1 MQYLVVCF
9 LSLGLAADV
18 SVNPIQK
25 VLELMEDL
33 RKKVLLD
40 GEVEQKQFEKYG
52 EWCKDEAVSKQYEI
66 KTAEAK
72 VEDYTAVIAKETATI
87 LDADSTIG
95 DMAKVVAR
103 NEQDLAAATEIRDKE
118 HADFEASDA
127 ELAETVD
134 MLGRAIGIIAKEM
147 RKSSFAQISKTAVKQ
162 LVSTLEVVARASVVS
177 QVDQDK
183 LNSFIQAAED
193 DGDDF
198 LSASAPDAKAYES
211 QSGSILDVLE
221 DMKEKAMALKNDAEK
236 AEMKSQH
243 SFEML
248 AQSIKGEL
256 AADNKELNAAK
267 TTKAASS
274 EVKATAEAD
283 LGMTEKMLAEA
294 KTYLGDLS
302 QDCQTKAADWEVSQK
317 ARAEELQALSDALK
331 IIKEKTGGA
340 TSRAY
345 DFFEVKAKSHEM
357 SVVGG
362 KVLDTLRRLAG
373 KGHNADV
380 ALSQLSLQVQTAFE
394 MSSGADVF
402 GKVKSMITE
411 MIDKLVAEAAEEA
424 DHKAW
429 CDKEMSEAQEKI
441 ADHTSM
447 VDKLSSKIDKASA
460 SIAQIT
466 ESVAELQAQLAD
478 IAKQQATMDEMR
490 AEEKAAYV
498 KAKKDYEDGVEGL
511 TMALEILREYYSAE
525 PALLQQPSVSTH
537 SASGDAATGIIGIL
551 EVSQSDFSK
560 LLADANVEEETAVKE
575 YEKVSHENAVQRTM
589 KEQDVK
595 YQLKE
600 KASLEKNVAD
610 FKEDRSSEQA
620 ELDAV
625 LEYFAKVKPGC
636 TTKPM
641 TYAERKQRR
650 ENEIAGLK
658 EALTILDSESPAAF
672 LAIRTARRVA

>member
-1 MQYLVVCF
+1 MQLVVCL

-18 SVNPIQK
+18 SASVNPIQK

-118 HADFEASDA
+118 HADFVASDA

-147 RKSSFAQISKTAVKQ
+147 KGSSFAQISKGAVKE
-162 LVSTLEVVARASVVS
+162 LVSTLEVVAKSSVVS
-177 QVDQDK
+177 SDDQEK
-183 LNSFIQAAED
+183 LTALIQAADE

-198 LSASAPDAKAYES
+198 LSATAPDAKAYES
-211 QSGSILDVLE
+211 HSGSILDVLE
-221 DMKEKAMALKNDAEK
+221 DMKEKAMAMKNEGEK
-236 AEMKSQH
+236 SEMKAQH

-248 AQSIKGEL
+248 AASIKGEL
-256 AADNKELNAAK
+256 AADTKELNAAK
-267 TTKAASS
+267 ATKAASS

-283 LGMTEKMLAEA
+283 LAMTEKMLAEG
-294 KTYLGDLS
+294 KTYLADLS
-302 QDCQTKAADWEVSQK
+302 QDCQTKAADWEVSTK

-345 DFFEVKAKSHEM
+345 DLLEVKTNSRQM

-373 KGHNADV
+373 KGHNSDV

-411 MIDKLVAEAAEEA
+411 
-424 DHKAW
+424 
-429 CDKEMSEAQEKI
+429 
-441 ADHTSM
+441 
-447 VDKLSSKIDKASA
+447 
-460 SIAQIT
+460 
-466 ESVAELQAQLAD
+466 
-478 IAKQQATMDEMR
+478 
-490 AEEKAAYV
+490 
-498 KAKKDYEDGVEGL
+498 
-511 TMALEILREYYSAE
+511 
-525 PALLQQPSVSTH
+525 
-537 SASGDAATGIIGIL
+537 
-551 EVSQSDFSK
+551 
-560 LLADANVEEETAVKE
+560 
-575 YEKVSHENAVQRTM
+575 
-589 KEQDVK
+589 
-595 YQLKE
+595 
-600 KASLEKNVAD
+600 
-610 FKEDRSSEQA
+610 
-620 ELDAV
+620 
-625 LEYFAKVKPGC
+625 
-636 TTKPM
+636 
-641 TYAERKQRR
+641 
-650 ENEIAGLK
+650 
-658 EALTILDSESPAAF
+658 
-672 LAIRTARRVA
+672 

>member
-1 MQYLVVCF
+1 M
-9 LSLGLAADV
+9 
-18 SVNPIQK
+18 
-25 VLELMEDL
+25 
-33 RKKVLLD
+33 
-40 GEVEQKQFEKYG
+40 
-52 EWCKDEAVSKQYEI
+52 
-66 KTAEAK
+66 
-72 VEDYTAVIAKETATI
+72 
-87 LDADSTIG
+87 
-95 DMAKVVAR
+95 
-103 NEQDLAAATEIRDKE
+103 
-118 HADFEASDA
+118 
-127 ELAETVD
+127 
-134 MLGRAIGIIAKEM
+134 
-147 RKSSFAQISKTAVKQ
+147 
-162 LVSTLEVVARASVVS
+162 
-177 QVDQDK
+177 
-183 LNSFIQAAED
+183 
-193 DGDDF
+193 
-198 LSASAPDAKAYES
+198 KA
-211 QSGSILDVLE
+211 
-221 DMKEKAMALKNDAEK
+221 
-236 AEMKSQH
+236 QH

-248 AQSIKGEL
+248 AQSIKSEL
-256 AADNKELNAAK
+256 AADNKELTAAK

-283 LGMTEKMLAEA
+283 LAMTEKMLAEG
-294 KTYLGDLS
+294 KTYLADLS
-302 QDCQTKAADWEVSQK
+302 QDCQTKASDWEVSSK

-345 DFFEVKAKSHEM
+345 DLLEVKTNSREM

-362 KVLDTLRRLAG
+362 KVLDTLRKLA
-373 KGHNADV
+373 KGNDV
-380 ALSQLSLQVQTAFE
+380 ALSQLSLQFQTAFE

-466 ESVAELQAQLAD
+466 ESVAQLQAQLAD

-575 YEKVSHENAVQRTM
+575 YEKVSHENAVQKTM

-625 LEYFAKVKPGC
+625 LEYFSKVKPGC

>member
-1 MQYLVVCF
+1 M
-9 LSLGLAADV
+9 
-18 SVNPIQK
+18 
-25 VLELMEDL
+25 
-33 RKKVLLD
+33 
-40 GEVEQKQFEKYG
+40 
-52 EWCKDEAVSKQYEI
+52 
-66 KTAEAK
+66 
-72 VEDYTAVIAKETATI
+72 ATI

-118 HADFEASDA
+118 HADFAASDA
-127 ELAETVD
+127 ELAETID

-147 RKSSFAQISKTAVKQ
+147 KGGSFAQISKGAVKEP
-162 LVSTLEVVARASVVS
+162 VSTLEVVAKASVVS
-177 QVDQDK
+177 SDDQEK
-183 LNSFIQAAED
+183 LSSLIQAADE

-198 LSASAPDAKAYES
+198 LSATAPDAKAYES
-211 QSGSILDVLE
+211 HSGSILDVLE
-221 DMKEKAMALKNDAEK
+221 DMKEKAMAMKNDAEK
-236 AEMKSQH
+236 AEMKAQH

-248 AQSIKGEL
+248 AQSIKSEL
-256 AADNKELNAAK
+256 AADNKELTAAK

-283 LGMTEKMLAEA
+283 LAMTEKMLAEG
-294 KTYLGDLS
+294 KTYLADLS
-302 QDCQTKAADWEVSQK
+302 QDCQTKASDWEVSSK

-345 DFFEVKAKSHEM
+345 DFFEVKAKSRSREM
-357 SVVGG
+357 SVPDG
-362 KVLDTLRRLAG
+362 KVLDTLRKLA
-373 KGHNADV
+373 KKSNNDV

-447 VDKLSSKIDKASA
+447 VDKLTSKIDKASA

-466 ESVAELQAQLAD
+466 ESVATLQSELAD

-490 AEEKAAYV
+490 SEEKAAYV

-525 PALLQQPSVSTH
+525 PAFLQQPTVSTF
-537 SASGDAATGIIGIL
+537 SKSSDAATGIIGIL

-575 YEKVSHENAVQRTM
+575 YEKVSHENAVQKTM

-610 FKEDRSSEQA
+610 FKEDRSGEQA

-636 TTKPM
+636 TVKPM
-641 TYAERKQRR
+641 TYEERKKRR
-650 ENEIAGLK
+650 ENEI
-658 EALTILDSESPAAF
+658 T
-672 LAIRTARRVA
+672 

>member
-1 MQYLVVCF
+1 M
-9 LSLGLAADV
+9 
-18 SVNPIQK
+18 
-25 VLELMEDL
+25 
-33 RKKVLLD
+33 
-40 GEVEQKQFEKYG
+40 
-52 EWCKDEAVSKQYEI
+52 
-66 KTAEAK
+66 
-72 VEDYTAVIAKETATI
+72 ATI

-103 NEQDLAAATEIRDKE
+103 NEADLAAATEIRDKE
-118 HADFEASDA
+118 HADFAASDA
-127 ELAETVD
+127 ELAETID

-147 RKSSFAQISKTAVKQ
+147 KGGSFAQISKGAVKE
-162 LVSTLEVVARASVVS
+162 LVSTLEVVAKASVVS
-177 QVDQDK
+177 SDDQEK
-183 LNSFIQAAED
+183 LTSLIQAAED

-211 QSGSILDVLE
+211 HSGSILDVLE
-221 DMKEKAMALKNDAEK
+221 DMKEKAMAMKNEAEK
-236 AEMKSQH
+236 AEMKAQH
-243 SFEML
+243 SYEML
-248 AQSIKGEL
+248 AASIKGEL
-256 AADNKELNAAK
+256 AADTKELNAAK
-267 TTKAASS
+267 TTKAAAS

-283 LGMTEKMLAEA
+283 LAMTEKILAEG
-294 KTYLGDLS
+294 KTYLADLS
-302 QDCQTKAADWEVSQK
+302 QDCQTKAADWEVSTK

-345 DFFEVKAKSHEM
+345 DLLEVKTNSRQL

-362 KVLDTLRRLAG
+362 KVLDKLRKLA
-373 KGHNADV
+373 NNNDV

-402 GKVKSMITE
+402 GKVKGMITE
-411 MIDKLVAEAAEEA
+411 MIDKLVAEVAEEA

-441 ADHTSM
+441 ADHTAA
-447 VDKLSSKIDKASA
+447 VDKLTSKIDKASS

-466 ESVAELQAQLAD
+466 ESVASLQAQLAD
-478 IAKQQATMDEMR
+478 IAKQQAAMDEMR
-490 AEEKAAYV
+490 AEEKAAYL

-575 YEKVSHENAVQRTM
+575 YEKVSHENAVQKTM

-610 FKEDRSSEQA
+610 FKEDRSGEQA

-636 TTKPM
+636 TVKPM
-641 TYAERKQRR
+641 TYEERKKRR

-658 EALTILDSESPAAF
+658 EALSILESETPAAF

>member
-1 MQYLVVCF
+1 M
-9 LSLGLAADV
+9 
-18 SVNPIQK
+18 
-25 VLELMEDL
+25 
-33 RKKVLLD
+33 
-40 GEVEQKQFEKYG
+40 
-52 EWCKDEAVSKQYEI
+52 DEAVSKQYEI

-147 RKSSFAQISKTAVKQ
+147 KKSSFAQVSKTAVKQ

-193 DGDDF
+193 
-198 LSASAPDAKAYES
+198 
-211 QSGSILDVLE
+211 
-221 DMKEKAMALKNDAEK
+221 

-248 AQSIKGEL
+248 AQSIEGEL
-256 AADNKELNAAK
+256 AADKKELNAAK

-345 DFFEVKAKSHEM
+345 DFFEVKAKSG
-357 SVVGG
+357 S
-362 KVLDTLRRLAG
+362 R
-373 KGHNADV
+373 
-380 ALSQLSLQVQTAFE
+380 
-394 MSSGADVF
+394 
-402 GKVKSMITE
+402 
-411 MIDKLVAEAAEEA
+411 
-424 DHKAW
+424 
-429 CDKEMSEAQEKI
+429 
-441 ADHTSM
+441 
-447 VDKLSSKIDKASA
+447 
-460 SIAQIT
+460 
-466 ESVAELQAQLAD
+466 
-478 IAKQQATMDEMR
+478 
-490 AEEKAAYV
+490 
-498 KAKKDYEDGVEGL
+498 
-511 TMALEILREYYSAE
+511 
-525 PALLQQPSVSTH
+525 
-537 SASGDAATGIIGIL
+537 
-551 EVSQSDFSK
+551 
-560 LLADANVEEETAVKE
+560 
-575 YEKVSHENAVQRTM
+575 
-589 KEQDVK
+589 
-595 YQLKE
+595 
-600 KASLEKNVAD
+600 
-610 FKEDRSSEQA
+610 
-620 ELDAV
+620 
-625 LEYFAKVKPGC
+625 
-636 TTKPM
+636 
-641 TYAERKQRR
+641 
-650 ENEIAGLK
+650 
-658 EALTILDSESPAAF
+658 
-672 LAIRTARRVA
+672 